1 MTVTVRVLV
10 PSVNVADAQTTQYTA
25 TNVSA
30 IIDKCTVT
38 NYGASAATVSINLAT
53 SGSSAASSNLVLQN
67 KTLQP
72 GETYTCPEVVG
83 HVLASG
89 GFISTVASVALTI
102 NLRVSGREVT

>member
-10 PSVNVADAQTTQYTA
+10 PSVNLAAAQTTQYTA
-25 TNVSA
+25 TNVAA

-38 NYGASAATVSINLAT
+38 NYGSVAATVSINLVT
-53 SGSSAASSNLVLQN
+53 SGSTAASSNLVLQN

-83 HVLASG
+83 HALAAG
-89 GFISTVASVALTI
+89 GFISTVASVALAI